1 MREGYI
7 YILKSP
13 NISTK
18 YIGGTFDTLQK
29 RFSNHETRS
38 NKSSSKIIINA
49 GDASIELYEIFNC
62 NTRLELYKREEEVK
76 QLLILQ
82 GIVFVNIRKS
92 GIDAINNPEYNKEYI
107 RKYRDSHKE
116 QIKEQTQAYRDSH
129 KEQTQAYRD
138 SHKEKIKEQRKKY
151 RLRKKKLRNN

>member
-7 YILKSP
+7 YIIKSP

-29 RFSNHETRS
+29 RFTSHKSSNI
-38 NKSSSKIIINA
+38 SSKIIIDA

-62 NTRLELYKREEEVK
+62 DTKLELYKREEEIK

-82 GIVFVNIRKS
+82 GIVFCNKNKS
-92 GIDAINNPEYNKEYI
+92 GIDAINNPEYNKVRYKAYEN
-107 RKYRDSHKE
+107 SHKE
-116 QIKEQTQAYRDSH
+116 QRKAYYNSH
-129 KEQTQAYRD
+129 KEQK
-138 SHKEKIKEQRKKY
+138 KEYYKLY
-151 RLRKKKLRNN
+151 YLKKKQLRNN